1 MLLLID
7 NHSAHECAA
16 QELAQE
22 PLLSHVRIL
31 FLPANSTSKFQRLD
45 QGVIAAFKA
54 GYRRYLLRY
63 LVDKAL
69 DEIAAYVSLLQ
80 ATQWALAAWSSSEL
94 SGLVIG
100 ACWRR
105 STVFGYAEGPL
116 PAPPNYNEHEELAKR
131 LQQAGAIREAM
142 AIEMFIN
149 PEDEEVEDIRD
160 NDPLEWI
167 AQQYETTDEPDEPIE
182 LPIVPLQ
189 AAIDALDRLRLYE
202 QQQEDANN
210 DLINLLTRHERV
222 LRSRRLLHTHQ
233 VSLTSYFS
241 ARAS

>member
-1 MLLLID
+1 
-7 NHSAHECAA
+7 
-16 QELAQE
+16 
-22 PLLSHVRIL
+22 
-31 FLPANSTSKFQRLD
+31 
-45 QGVIAAFKA
+45 
-54 GYRRYLLRY
+54 
-63 LVDKAL
+63 
-69 DEIAAYVSLLQ
+69 
-80 ATQWALAAWSSSEL
+80 
-94 SGLVIG
+94 
-100 ACWRR
+100 
-105 STVFGYAEGPL
+105 
-116 PAPPNYNEHEELAKR
+116 
-131 LQQAGAIREAM
+131 M

-167 AQQYETTDEPDEPIE
+167 AQQYETTDELDEPIE

-189 AAIDALDRLRLYE
+189 AAIDALNRLRLYK

-233 VSLTSYFS
+233 ASLTSYFS